1 MRFGLPLPQALQ
13 GRGREVHPLDV
24 LRRRKTRG
32 LQVRASDQVVRRG
45 EEVEALITISSPGK
59 LGNVEVGVVCTEYYD
74 EEDTDIDMDMDMD
87 TGNQSTSRVT
97 SDEIA
102 HEAWLPVET
111 ISGAQSLRF
120 TIPPDAPFSYRG
132 ACLSFKWEI
141 VARGRRRGL
150 DAQARSE
157 FSVLP

>member
-13 GRGREVHPLDV
+13 GRGREAHPLDL
-24 LRRRKTRG
+24 LRRRLTRG
-32 LQVRASDQVVRRG
+32 LQVTASNQVARRG
-45 EEVEALITISSPGK
+45 EEVEALVTISSPGK

-74 EEDTDIDMDMDMD
+74 EEDTDTDMN

-97 SDEIA
+97 SDDIA

-132 ACLSFKWEI
+132 ACLSFKWEV
-141 VARGRRRGL
+141 VARGRRNRGL
-150 DAQARSE
+150 DAQARRE

>member
-1 MRFGLPLPQALQ
+1 MKFGIPLPQALQ
-13 GRGREVHPLDV
+13 GRGREVHPLDA
-24 LRRRKTRG
+24 LRRRMTSG
-32 LQVRASDQVVRRG
+32 LQVGVSDQVARRG
-45 EEVEALITISSPGK
+45 EEVAALVTISSPGK
-59 LGNVEVGVVCTEYYD
+59 LGDVEVGVICTEYYD
-74 EEDTDIDMDMDMD
+74 KKETDTNLN
-87 TGNQSTSRVT
+87 TGTESTSRVT

-111 ISGAQSLRF
+111 IPGAQSLRF

-132 ACLSFKWEI
+132 ACLSFKWE
-141 VARGRRRGL
+141 VVGRGRRSRGL

>member
-1 MRFGLPLPQALQ
+1 MMKFGLPLPQALQ
-13 GRGREVHPLDV
+13 GRGREVHPLDL
-24 LRRRKTRG
+24 LRRRLTSG
-32 LQVRASDQVVRRG
+32 LQVGTSDQVVRRG
-45 EEVEALITISSPGK
+45 DEVEALVTISSPEK
-59 LGNVEVGVVCTEYYD
+59 LGDVEVGVVCTEYYD
-74 EEDTDIDMDMDMD
+74 EEDTDTDMN

-97 SDEIA
+97 SDEVA

-120 TIPPDAPFSYRG
+120 TIPPDAPFSYSG
-132 ACLSFKWEI
+132 ACLSFKWEV
-141 VARGRRRGL
+141 VARGRRSRGL

>member
-13 GRGREVHPLDV
+13 GRGREVHPLDL
-24 LRRRKTRG
+24 LRRRLTRG
-32 LQVRASDQVVRRG
+32 LQVTAGKQVARRG
-45 EEVEALITISSPGK
+45 EEVEALVTISSPGK
-59 LGNVEVGVVCTEYYD
+59 LGNVEVGVACTEYYD
-74 EEDTDIDMDMDMD
+74 EEDTDTDMN

-111 ISGAQSLRF
+111 ISGPQSLRF

-132 ACLSFKWEI
+132 ACLSFKWEV
-141 VARGRRRGL
+141 VARGRRHRGL

>member
-1 MRFGLPLPQALQ
+1 MKFGLPQL
-13 GRGREVHPLDV
+13 GRGREAHPLDL
-24 LRRRKTRG
+24 LRRRLTSGLEVAAGNQVAHRG
-32 LQVRASDQVVRRG
+32 D
-45 EEVEALITISSPGK
+45 EVEALVTISSPGK
-59 LGNVEVGVVCTEYYD
+59 IGNVEVGVVCTEYYD
-74 EEDTDIDMDMDMD
+74 EEDTDTDMN
-87 TGNQSTSRVT
+87 TGGQSTSRVT

-111 ISGAQSLRF
+111 ISGAQSLHF

-132 ACLSFKWEI
+132 DCLSFKWEV
-141 VARGRRRGL
+141 VARGRKRRGL

>member
-1 MRFGLPLPQALQ
+1 MRFGLPLPRALQ
-13 GRGREVHPLDV
+13 GRGREAHPLDV
-24 LRRRKTRG
+24 LRRRLTSG
-32 LQVRASDQVVRRG
+32 LQVTASNQVARRG
-45 EEVEALITISSPGK
+45 EEIEALLTISSPGK
-59 LGNVEVGVVCTEYYD
+59 LGKVEVGVVCTEYYD
-74 EEDTDIDMDMDMD
+74 EEDTDTDMN
-87 TGNQSTSRVT
+87 TGNRSTSRVT

-111 ISGAQSLRF
+111 ISEAQSLHF

-132 ACLSFKWEI
+132 ACLSFKWEV
-141 VARGRRRGL
+141 VARGRRRRGL

>member
-1 MRFGLPLPQALQ
+1 MAAGNQVAH
-13 GRGREVHPLDV
+13 RGD
-24 LRRRKTRG
+24 
-32 LQVRASDQVVRRG
+32 
-45 EEVEALITISSPGK
+45 EVEALVTISSPGK
-59 LGNVEVGVVCTEYYD
+59 IGNVEVGVVCTEYYD
-74 EEDTDIDMDMDMD
+74 EEDTDTDMN
-87 TGNQSTSRVT
+87 TGGQSTSRVT

-111 ISGAQSLRF
+111 ISGAQSLHF

-132 ACLSFKWEI
+132 DCLSFKWEV
-141 VARGRRRGL
+141 VARGRKRRGL

>member
-1 MRFGLPLPQALQ
+1 MKFGLPLPHTLL
-13 GRGREVHPLDV
+13 GRSREAHPLDL
-24 LRRRKTRG
+24 LRRRLTSG
-32 LQVRASDQVVRRG
+32 LEVAAGNQVAHRG
-45 EEVEALITISSPGK
+45 EEVEALVTISSPGK

-74 EEDTDIDMDMDMD
+74 EEDTDTDMD
-87 TGNQSTSRVT
+87 TGGQSTSRVT

-102 HEAWLPVET
+102 HEALLPVDA
-111 ISGAQSLRF
+111 ISGAQSLHF

-132 ACLSFKWEI
+132 TCLSFKWEV
-141 VARGRRRGL
+141 VARGRKSRGL